1 MYRTD
6 VKKQNG
12 GKHARYESHNRDGKL
27 QKMIMNH
34 DHGFRSDDFNSIEL
48 HTHFQ
53 ASSWARANNEEII
66 LWSTEQKIKLL
77 IKQYLLQKFEIAE
90 KSSGF

>member
-34 DHGFRSDDFNSIEL
+34 DHEFKSDDFNSIEL

-53 ASSWARANNEEII
+53 ASSWARANNKRYHIMEHRA
-66 LWSTEQKIKLL
+66 KNK
-77 IKQYLLQKFEIAE
+77 AAD
-90 KSSGF
+90 

>member
-12 GKHARYESHNRDGKL
+12 GKHARYESHNRDGK

-34 DHGFRSDDFNSIEL
+34 DHEFKSDDFNSIEL

-53 ASSWARANNEEII
+53 ASSWARANNKEII
-66 LWSTEQKIKLL
+66 LSSTEQKIKLL

-90 KSSGF
+90 KNSKS